1 MYAHSSTFYL
11 SRSGSKLIER
21 PSYIIIPQQIT
32 AVNSTSTEF
41 THSS

>member
-21 PSYIIIPQQIT
+21 PSYYWYSFKHPIIPEIT
-32 AVNSTSTEF
+32 PG
-41 THSS
+41 